1 MLHFILGRVKS
12 GKTSYITNIINEK
25 KASGS
30 LLIVPEQFSHA
41 TERLLCE
48 RLGNQVSLHTEVTS
62 FRRLATKIKSEVG
75 GLAADIL
82 GNGARILHLHS
93 AVADVAPALTTLG
106 RSAASPEKLSSLLAV
121 IDEFKAYGVSPE
133 ALSSVMGDMS
143 ESLRKK
149 LSDVALIYA
158 AYESRLGE
166 DTFDSYDELAF
177 VAKALQGSDFF
188 SGRYVY
194 FDNFTGFGAAQFD
207 IIEAAMRKAR
217 DVYIALELP
226 KDMEEGIENGIFDE
240 TFSTKKKL
248 AALAER
254 NGIETSET
262 YLEGESESAL
272 SHLDRALFADEVLPY
287 GKASPEICISSS
299 DGIFEE
305 CEKSAGYIL
314 KRIAEGA
321 RFRDFS
327 VAVPD
332 GEYLRIVTA
341 VFDRYGIPSYKSR
354 SSALTSSPIV
364 ALICHALE
372 CAVLGLRTDVLTEY
386 VKTGFSGISSK
397 SLDIFENYLYT
408 WSPKNY
414 EWSSERDFKK
424 NPLGIS
430 SPESDESRE
439 LLRVVNRVKKK
450 LTTPIKKLSGAI
462 AKNSGGED
470 VACAL
475 FDFINDISLPR
486 RVAAAAYLSELAGRV
501 DDAREGEAILEIIYE
516 IIDDIGRLKSD
527 TLSPE
532 DVLALFKLVVSQYE
546 LATIPA
552 TIDCVNIALSERA
565 DGERCAYRLVL
576 GANDGVFPSSEHD
589 SGILTDNDRQELSD
603 LGVSLSPSLC
613 ERIYKDISCVHSILC
628 SSERGLYI
636 SYLTTSSKG
645 EEMFEAEAVSRIRSV
660 FPELSEGLSL
670 SEARYLAKTPC
681 FDECVSEGI
690 DLRLDGTDEALLE
703 KLSSIHKN
711 AKNTRGPI
719 LSKENI
725 EAVFGKKI
733 RLSASKADLFCSCR
747 YAYFLRYGLNAYPK
761 KRAEISPIEAG
772 NLMHYVLEKV
782 ICRLAEENTYDTEK
796 ATEYSREAVRTYL
809 KETLTATGELSGRMN
824 FLLARIEN
832 TVVAAV
838 CDICRELECGSF
850 VPTDFE
856 LEFSPD
862 GTLAPIEISGECS
875 EVSFVGKVDRIDT
888 YSHDGK
894 LFFRVID
901 YKSGTKHFSLNETV
915 NGIGMQLLLYM
926 FALEET
932 GIGHYGKPPHAAGL
946 MYVPVTRAFSE
957 VRNAPPEAMKRE
969 GVLLRNFN
977 IIDAMERGEE
987 KKYLP
992 VSFKRDGSLTAS
1004 SLALTE
1010 KEFAAIKERVK
1021 SILARIGDELSRG
1034 IIDPN
1039 PYVDGNTNS
1048 CKWCD
1053 YKSVCAFDEERSDDC
1068 MRELCEVSYKDIL
1081 KKEEE
1086 R

>member
-12 GKTSYITNIINEK
+12 GKTSYITNMIDEK
-25 KASGS
+25 KSSGS
-30 LLIVPEQFSHA
+30 LLVVPEQFSHT

-48 RLGNQVSLHTEVTS
+48 KLGNTVSLHTEVTN
-62 FRRLATKIKSEVG
+62 FRRLATKVKSEVG
-75 GLAADIL
+75 GLAAEIL

-93 AVADVAPALTTLG
+93 AISDVAPALTVLG
-106 RSAASPEKLSSLLAV
+106 KSAASPEKLSSLLSV

-133 ALSSVMGDMS
+133 TLSSVIQDMS
-143 ESLRKK
+143 ASLRRK
-149 LSDVALIYA
+149 LSDISLIYA
-158 AYESRLGE
+158 AYESCLGE
-166 DTFDSYDELAF
+166 DTFDAYDELTF
-177 VAKALQGSDFF
+177 VAKALRTSDFF

-194 FDNFTGFGAAQFD
+194 FDNFTGFSAAQFD
-207 IIEAAMRKAR
+207 IIEAAIKRAK

-226 KDMEEGIENGIFDE
+226 KNMANGIENGIFDE

-248 AALAER
+248 SSLAER
-254 NGIETSET
+254 NSVEVSEI
-262 YLEGESESAL
+262 YLESDGTDAL
-272 SHLDRALFADEVLPY
+272 SHLDRALFADEPLPY
-287 GKASPEICISSS
+287 EKASPEICISSS

-314 KRIAEGA
+314 KKISEGK

-327 VAVPD
+327 VVVPD
-332 GEYLRIVTA
+332 GEYLRIATA

-354 SSALTSSPIV
+354 SASLTESPIV
-364 ALICHALE
+364 SLILNALE
-372 CAVLGLRTDVLTEY
+372 CAVRGLRTDTLTEY
-386 VKTGFSGISSK
+386 VKTGFSDISSK

-414 EWSSERDFKK
+414 EWNSERDFTK

-430 SPESDESRE
+430 APESDESRE

-450 LTTPIKKLSGAI
+450 LTAPIKKLSEAC

-470 VACAL
+470 VARAL
-475 FDFINDISLPR
+475 FDFINDIALPR
-486 RVAAAAYLSELAGRV
+486 RVSAMSYLSELSGRV
-501 DDAREGEAILEIIYE
+501 DDAREYDAILEIIYE
-516 IIDDIGRLKSD
+516 IINDIGHLKSD
-527 TLSPE
+527 VLAPE
-532 DVLALFKLVVSQYE
+532 DILPLFRLVVSQYE
-546 LATIPA
+546 LSTIPA
-552 TIDCVNIALSERA
+552 TIDCVNIALSDRA
-565 DGERCAYRLVL
+565 CGERCLYRIVL
-576 GANDGVFPSSEHD
+576 GANDGVFPASEHD
-589 SGILTDNDRQELSD
+589 SGLLTDNDRQELSN
-603 LGVSLSPSLC
+603 LGITLAPSLC
-613 ERIYKDISCVHSILC
+613 ERIYKDIACVHGILC

-636 SYLTTSSKG
+636 SYLTTSPKG
-645 EEMFEAEAVSRIRSV
+645 EEMFEAEAVSRIRSI
-660 FPELSEGLSL
+660 FPEHSAGLSL
-670 SEARYLAKTPC
+670 HEARTLSRIPC

-690 DLRLDGTDEALLE
+690 DIRFDDDDILAE
-703 KLSSIHKN
+703 KLSSIQN
-711 AKNTRGPI
+711 NSKNTRGPI
-719 LSKENI
+719 HSKENI

-747 YAYFLRYGLNAYPK
+747 YAYFLKYGLGAHPK

-782 ICRLAEENTYDTEK
+782 ICRLAEEDTYDIEK
-796 ATEYSREAVRTYL
+796 ATEYSREYVREYL
-809 KETLTATGELSGRMN
+809 KETLTSTDELSGRMN

-832 TVVAAV
+832 TVIGAV

-856 LEFSPD
+856 LEFSHD
-862 GTLAPIEISGECS
+862 GTLAPIEISGENS

-932 GIGHYGKPPHAAGL
+932 GLSHYGEAPHAAGL
-946 MYVPVTRAFSE
+946 MYVPVMRAFSE
-957 VRNAPPEAMKRE
+957 ARNAPPEVIKRE

-1004 SLALTE
+1004 SLVLTE

-1021 SILARIGDELSRG
+1021 SILARIGDELSLG

-1048 CKWCD
+1048 CRWCD

-1068 MRELCEVSYKDIL
+1068 MRELCEVDYKDIL
-1081 KKEEE
+1081 KKEEK
-1086 R
+1086 

>member
-12 GKTSYITNIINEK
+12 GKTSYITNLINEK

-30 LLIVPEQFSHA
+30 LLMVPEQFSHA

-48 RLGNQVSLHTEVTS
+48 KLGNTVSLHTEVTN

-75 GLAADIL
+75 GLAANIL
-82 GNGARILHLHS
+82 GDGARILHLYS
-93 AVADVAPALTTLG
+93 AISDVSPALTTLG
-106 RSAASPEKLSSLLAV
+106 KCSASPEKLSSLLAV
-121 IDEFKAYGVSPE
+121 IDEFKAYGISPE
-133 ALSSVMGDMS
+133 TLSSAIGDMS
-143 ESLRKK
+143 EALRRK
-149 LSDVALIYA
+149 LSDIALVYA
-158 AYESRLGE
+158 AYESHLGE
-166 DTFDSYDELAF
+166 DTFDSCDELAF
-177 VAKALQGSDFF
+177 VAKKAQESSFF
-188 SGRYVY
+188 TGRYVY
-194 FDNFTGFGAAQFD
+194 FDNFTGFSAAQFD
-207 IIEAAMRKAR
+207 IIEAAMRKAEE
-217 DVYIALELP
+217 VYISLELP
-226 KDMEEGIENGIFDE
+226 ENMEDGIENGIFDE

-248 AALAER
+248 NAIAER
-254 NGIETSET
+254 NGIETREI
-262 YLEGESESAL
+262 YLKNNHADAL
-272 SHLDRALFADEVLPY
+272 SYLDRALFSDEVMPY
-287 GKASPEICISSS
+287 GKPSPEICISSS
-299 DGIFEE
+299 DNIFEE

-314 KRIAEGA
+314 KKVSEGA
-321 RFRDFS
+321 RYRDFS
-327 VAVPD
+327 VAVTG
-332 GEYLRIVTA
+332 GEYLRICEA

-354 SSALTSSPIV
+354 NASLASNPIV
-364 ALICHALE
+364 VLICTALE
-372 CAVLGLRTDVLTEY
+372 CAVLGLRTDLLTEY

-397 SLDIFENYLYT
+397 SLDVFENYLYT
-408 WSPKNY
+408 WAPKNY
-414 EWSSERDFKK
+414 EWNQERDFTK
-424 NPLGIS
+424 NPLGLS
-430 SPESDESRE
+430 ESESDESRE
-439 LLRVVNRVKKK
+439 LLRIVNRVKKK
-450 LTTPIKKLSGAI
+450 LTTPIKKLSAAI
-462 AKNSGGED
+462 SKNSGGED
-470 VACAL
+470 VACAI
-475 FDFINDISLPR
+475 FDFINEISLPR
-486 RVAAAAYLSELAGRV
+486 RVSAAAYLSELSGRI
-501 DDAREGEAILEIIYE
+501 DDARELEAILDIIYE
-516 IIDDIGRLKSD
+516 ITDDIGHLKSD

-532 DVLALFKLVVSQYE
+532 DVLTLFKLVVSQYE
-546 LATIPA
+546 LSTIPA
-552 TIDCVNIALSERA
+552 TIDCVNIALSDRA
-565 DGERCAYRLVL
+565 DGERCAYRIVL
-576 GANDGVFPSSEHD
+576 GANDGLFPSAEHD
-589 SGILTDNDRQELSD
+589 SGILTDNDRKELSD
-603 LGVSLSPSLC
+603 LGIALSPSLC

-628 SSERGLYI
+628 SSEEGLYI

-645 EEMFEAEAVSRIRSV
+645 EEMFEAEAVSRIRTV
-660 FPELSEGLSL
+660 FAESAEGLSL
-670 SEARYLAKTPC
+670 HEARKLAKIPC

-690 DLRLDGTDEALLE
+690 DIRFGDDDKALSD
-703 KLSSIHKN
+703 KLSSIREN

-747 YAYFLRYGLNAYPK
+747 YAYFLKYGLNAYPK

-796 ATEYSREAVRTYL
+796 AAAYSREAVRTYL
-809 KETLTATGELSGRMN
+809 KETLTDTNELSGRMN

-856 LEFSPD
+856 LEFSPN
-862 GTLAPIEISGECS
+862 GALSPIEISGEHS

-888 YSHDGK
+888 YTHDGK

-901 YKSGTKHFSLNETV
+901 YKSGTKHFSLSETV

-926 FALEET
+926 FALEES
-932 GIGHYGKPPHAAGL
+932 GISHYGSSPHAAGL
-946 MYVPVTRAFSE
+946 MYVPVTRTFSE
-957 VRNAPPEAMKRE
+957 ARNAPPEVMKRE

-1010 KEFAAIKERVK
+1010 KEFAAIKNRVK
-1021 SILARIGDELSRG
+1021 SILARIGDELSLG

-1039 PYVDGNTNS
+1039 PYVDGGTNS

-1053 YKSVCAFDEERSDDC
+1053 YKSVCGFDEERSSDC
-1068 MRELCEVSYKDIL
+1068 MRELCEVSYKDIIT
-1081 KKEEE
+1081 KEEE
-1086 R
+1086 Q

>member
-48 RLGNQVSLHTEVTS
+48 RLGNTVSLHTEVTS
-62 FRRLATKIKSEVG
+62 FRRLATKIKSEIG

-82 GNGARILHLHS
+82 GDGARILHLHS
-93 AVADVAPALTTLG
+93 AVSDVAPSLTTLG
-106 RSAASPEKLSSLLAV
+106 KSAASPEKLSSLLAV
-121 IDEFKAYGVSPE
+121 IDELKAYGISPE
-133 ALSSVMGDMS
+133 ALTSVMGDIS
-143 ESLRKK
+143 DSLHRK

-158 AYESRLGE
+158 AYENRLGE
-166 DTFDSYDELAF
+166 DTFDSYDELTF
-177 VAKALQGSDFF
+177 VAKALQTNDFF

-194 FDNFTGFGAAQFD
+194 FDNFTGFSAAQFD
-207 IIEAAMRKAR
+207 IIETAMRKAR
-217 DVYIALELP
+217 DVYISLELP
-226 KDMEEGIENGIFDE
+226 TNMEEGIENGIFDE

-248 AALAER
+248 AAIAKR
-254 NGIETSET
+254 NSIETSEV
-262 YLEGESESAL
+262 YLESSSASAL

-287 GKASPEICISSS
+287 GKPAPEICISSS
-299 DGIFEE
+299 DSIFEE

-314 KRIAEGA
+314 KKVSEGA

-327 VAVPD
+327 VAVTD
-332 GEYLRIVTA
+332 SEYLRICEA
-341 VFDRYGIPSYKSR
+341 VFDRYEIPSYKSR
-354 SSALTSSPIV
+354 NAALSSSPIV
-364 ALICHALE
+364 ALIRSALE
-372 CAVLGLRTDVLTEY
+372 CAVLGLRTDTLTEY

-408 WSPKNY
+408 WSPKSF
-414 EWSSERDFKK
+414 EWNSERDFVK

-430 SPESDESRE
+430 APESDESRD
-439 LLRVVNRVKKK
+439 LLRIVNRVKKK
-450 LTTPIKKLSGAI
+450 LTAPIKRLSAAI

-470 VACAL
+470 VACAI
-475 FDFINDISLPR
+475 FDFINDIALPR
-486 RVAAAAYLSELAGRV
+486 RVSAMSYLSELSGRV
-501 DDAREGEAILEIIYE
+501 DDAREYEAILDIIYE
-516 IIDDIGRLKSD
+516 ITDDIGHFKSD
-527 TLSPE
+527 RLSPE
-532 DVLALFKLVVSQYE
+532 DVLLLFKLVVSQYE

-552 TIDCVNIALSERA
+552 TIDCVNIAISNRA
-565 DGERCAYRLVL
+565 DGERCAYRIVL
-576 GANDGVFPSSEHD
+576 GANDGAFPSSEHD
-589 SGILTDNDRQELSD
+589 SGILTSNDRQELSD
-603 LGVSLSPSLC
+603 LGFTLSPSLC

-636 SYLTTSSKG
+636 SYLTTSGKG
-645 EEMFEAEAVSRIRSV
+645 EEMFEAEAVSRIRAI
-660 FPELSEGLSL
+660 FPEHNDGLSL
-670 SEARYLAKTPC
+670 LEARTLAKTPC
-681 FDECVSEGI
+681 FDQCVSEGI
-690 DLRLDGTDEALLE
+690 NILFDNADKALSD
-703 KLSSIHKN
+703 KLSSIRKN

-747 YAYFLRYGLNAYPK
+747 YAYFLKYGLNAYPK

-772 NLMHYVLEKV
+772 NLMHYVLEMV
-782 ICRLAEENTYDTEK
+782 ICRLAKENTYDIEK
-796 ATEYSREAVRTYL
+796 ATAYSREYVRTYL
-809 KETLTATGELSGRMN
+809 AETLTATSELSGRMN
-824 FLLARIEN
+824 FLLERIEN

-862 GTLAPIEISGECS
+862 GTLAPIEISGDHS

-926 FALEET
+926 FALEES
-932 GIGHYGKPPHAAGL
+932 GITHYGVSPHAAGL
-946 MYVPVTRAFSE
+946 MYVPVTRSFSE
-957 VRNAPPEAMKRE
+957 ARNAPPEVMKRE

-992 VSFKRDGSLTAS
+992 VSFKRDGSLTSS

-1010 KEFAAIKERVK
+1010 KEFSAIKERVK
-1021 SILARIGDELSRG
+1021 SILARIGDELSLG

-1039 PYVDGNTNS
+1039 PYVDGNIS
-1048 CKWCD
+1048 PCKWCD
-1053 YKSVCAFDEERSDDC
+1053 YKSVCCFDEDRNGDC
-1068 MRELCEVSYKDIL
+1068 MRELCEVDYKDIL
-1081 KKEEE
+1081 KKEEKQ
-1086 R
+1086 